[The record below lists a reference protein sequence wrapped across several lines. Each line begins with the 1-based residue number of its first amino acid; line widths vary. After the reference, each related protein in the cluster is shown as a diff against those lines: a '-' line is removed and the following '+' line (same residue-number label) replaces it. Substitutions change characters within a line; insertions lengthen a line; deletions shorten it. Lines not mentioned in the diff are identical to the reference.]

1 VRRIE
6 RAEAMA
12 IIAREA
18 EALPARFQG
27 CVMCALAAGHPPD
40 LEVLAERPGAVAVLD
55 RLATRRGH
63 VLVVLRRHAERIGE
77 MPWSEYADVQRLAW
91 EAACTLERALLPR
104 RVFVAAL
111 GSATRLPMSF
121 PHHHVHVLPLFDGG
135 EGDRPSE
142 VLTWRHGVWLYPP
155 GEARDLAEELR
166 RGWAGDAAAP

>member
-1 VRRIE
+1 ME
-6 RAEAMA
+6 L
-12 IIAREA
+12 IAREA
-18 EALPARFQG
+18 ETLPARFEG

-40 LEVLAERPGAVAVLD
+40 LEILAEGPFAIAVLD

-91 EAACTLERALLPR
+91 EAACALERALQPR

-111 GSATRLPMSF
+111 GSAARLPMSF

-142 VLTWRHGVWLYPP
+142 VLTWRHGVWLYSP
-155 GEARDLAEELR
+155 EESRDLADSLR
-166 RGWAGDAAAP
+166 RAWGEAVVAPR